1 MVSRVPVV
9 VRDAADEDAAALC
22 RLWEEFLNRPGA
34 DQSADPEEVARKAVA
49 RVDEDPAGRILV
61 AEREGDVVGCAML
74 RMIQVSPFYDDPV
87 LRVSHLQV
95 DPSHARK
102 GAGRS
107 LLEASLSWAEQ
118 QGVDGILVTSPVND
132 RDANRFMARMG
143 LGQVAGIRGAAVTA
157 LRARLPHDPSA
168 AARQVGRQGRNVGQV
183 VAARRSQRRAR
194 ARRIAI

>member
-1 MVSRVPVV
+1 MSRVPVL
-9 VRDAADEDAAALC
+9 VRDATEDDAVALC
-22 RLWEEFLNRPGA
+22 RLWEEFLTRPGA
-34 DQSADPEEVARKAVA
+34 DPTSPGEEVARRAVVRA
-49 RVDEDPAGRILV
+49 EEDPASRIVV
-61 AEREGDVVGCAML
+61 AEREGAVVGCAFL

-95 DPSHARK
+95 DPAHSRR

-107 LLEASLSWAEQ
+107 LVEAALSWAEQ
-118 QGVDGILVTSPVND
+118 EGVEGILVASPVND
-132 RDANRFMARMG
+132 RDANRFMARIG
-143 LGQVAGIRGAAVTA
+143 LAQVAGIRGSTVTA

-194 ARRIAI
+194 SRRIAI

>member
-1 MVSRVPVV
+1 VSRVPVL
-9 VRDAADEDAAALC
+9 VRDATEADAPALC
-22 RLWEEFLNRPGA
+22 RLWEEFLYRPGS
-34 DQSADPEEVARKAVA
+34 DQSASPDEIARKAVV
-49 RVDEDPAGRILV
+49 RIEGDPTSRILV
-61 AEREGDVVGCAML
+61 AERESEVVGCAIL

-95 DPSHARK
+95 DPAHSRQ

-107 LLEASLSWAEQ
+107 LVEAALSWAEQ
-118 QGVDGILVTSPVND
+118 QGTEGILVASPVNN

-143 LGQVAGIRGAAVTA
+143 LAQVAGMRGAAVTA

-183 VAARRSQRRAR
+183 VAVRRSQRRAR

>member
-1 MVSRVPVV
+1 MSRVPVL
-9 VRDAADEDAAALC
+9 VRDAVHDDASALC

-34 DQSADPEEVARKAVA
+34 DLTAPAEDVARRAVV
-49 RVDEDPAGRILV
+49 RVDEDPQSRILV
-61 AEREGDVVGCAML
+61 AEREGQVVGCAFL

-95 DPSHARK
+95 DPDHKRK
-102 GAGRS
+102 GAGRG
-107 LLEASLSWAEQ
+107 LVEAALSWAEQ
-118 QGVDGILVTSPVND
+118 EGADGILVASPVND
-132 RDANRFMARMG
+132 RDANRFMARIG
-143 LGQVAGIRGAAVTA
+143 LAQVAGIRGSAVAA

-194 ARRIAI
+194 SRRIAI